1 MASCSIIVAWR
12 ATWAGEP
19 HGQESL
25 AGYSPRGQTRYGHDW
40 VTNTFTLS
48 LSLRQIAQSKAAE
61 YHYRFVSKRNDL
73 FYIVY
78 IVNVFWL
85 FVFNLLSYVELF
97 LPVKLFVVYI
107 KFKKCIL
114 LLKNFL
120 ISLAPK
126 VLQLLFSFA
135 LNFPIIFQILHL
147 ITFDSS
153 WIYLGV

>member
-1 MASCSIIVAWR
+1 MFNLICICLWILYTYVFNLIHSIIYFY
-12 ATWAGEP
+12 E
-19 HGQESL
+19 
-25 AGYSPRGQTRYGHDW
+25 
-40 VTNTFTLS
+40 
-48 LSLRQIAQSKAAE
+48 
-61 YHYRFVSKRNDL
+61 RFVSKRNDL

-153 WIYLGV
+153 